1 MAYSAF
7 AFSGLGF
14 GFVTLSCAAS
24 GRQQAASRHSRN
36 EKQLRHCSTLPEFL
50 WDLEDAK
57 SLRGDSADPA
67 SDRFM
72 IYGITK
78 IALLN

>member
-1 MAYSAF
+1 VDAAF

-14 GFVTLSCAAS
+14 GFVVVSCAAS
-24 GRQQAASRHSRN
+24 GRQQAASRHSRKESGLAIAVFYRN
-36 EKQLRHCSTLPEFL
+36 FL
-50 WDLEDAK
+50 LDRENAK

>member
-14 GFVTLSCAAS
+14 GFMTLSCAAS

-36 EKQLRHCSTLPEFL
+36 ESSFATVGTLPEFL
-50 WDLEDAK
+50 FDLEDAK
-57 SLRGDSADPA
+57 SLRGDLADPA